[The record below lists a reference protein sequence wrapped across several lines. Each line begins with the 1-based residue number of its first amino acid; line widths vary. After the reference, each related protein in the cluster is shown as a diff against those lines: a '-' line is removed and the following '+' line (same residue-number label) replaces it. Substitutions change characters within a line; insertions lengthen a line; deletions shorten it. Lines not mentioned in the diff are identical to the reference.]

1 MIPDANAGWL
11 SSRLECGLSD
21 SVDEELGRVT
31 WHAAG
36 RNVMLAVQQDM
47 LVEYDVE
54 MRSPIG
60 IVAFLEGEGLTTSY
74 VWWATD

>member
-11 SSRLECGLSD
+11 NSRLECGVTASME
-21 SVDEELGRVT
+21 EELGRVQ

-36 RNVMLAVQQDM
+36 PNVMLAVQDDL

-54 MRSPIG
+54 MRSPVG
-60 IVAFLEGEGLTTSY
+60 IVAFLEGECCACVG
-74 VWWATD
+74 V